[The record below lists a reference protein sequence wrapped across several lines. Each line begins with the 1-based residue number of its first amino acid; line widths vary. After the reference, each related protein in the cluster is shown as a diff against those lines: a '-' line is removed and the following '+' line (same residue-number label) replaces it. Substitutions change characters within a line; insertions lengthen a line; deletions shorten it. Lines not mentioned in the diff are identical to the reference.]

1 MASRLSTVFLT
12 AWTVLADAEEIRG
25 RAEAG
30 GRPLANL
37 VVALEALDQ
46 SVRVKAPP
54 QPAAMALDQKS
65 REFVPHVLAVR
76 SGTPVFFPN
85 SDAIKHHVYSFS
97 TAKRFEIKLYIGV
110 PPEPVLFDK
119 PGIVALGCNIHDWML
134 GYIYVSDADY
144 LGISDK
150 EGRWSLDVPSGSY
163 RLTFWHPNATEQPAE
178 HVVTVPTGELTVTF
192 ELKAQF
198 QTGKPPASLQIQGYG
213 DGF

>member
-12 AWTVLADAEEIRG
+12 AWTVLADAEELRG
-25 RAEAG
+25 LAEAG

-46 SVRVKAPP
+46 SARVKAPP
-54 QPAAMALDQKS
+54 QPAAMELDQKS

-97 TAKRFEIKLYIGV
+97 TAKRFEIKLYSGV

-144 LGISDK
+144 LGVSDNQ
-150 EGRWSLDVPSGSY
+150 GRWSLDVPSGRY
-163 RLTFWHPNATEQPAE
+163 RLTFWHPYAAEQPAE
-178 HVVTVPTGELTVTF
+178 QVVTVPTSELPVTL

>member
-12 AWTVLADAEEIRG
+12 VWTVLADAAEVRG
-25 RAEAG
+25 LAETG

-37 VVALEALDQ
+37 VVALDALDQ
-46 SVRVKAPP
+46 PGRAKVPP
-54 QPAAMALDQKS
+54 QPAAMLLDQKS

-76 SGTPVFFPN
+76 TGTRVFFPN

-97 TAKRFEIKLYIGV
+97 TAKRFEIKLYSGV

-144 LGISDK
+144 LVVSDN
-150 EGRWSLDVPSGSY
+150 EGRWSLDVPNGRY
-163 RLTFWHPNATEQPAE
+163 RLTFWHPDAAGQPAE
-178 HVVTVPTGELTVTF
+178 QVVTVPTTELLITL

-198 QTGKPPASLQIQGYG
+198 QTGKPPPSLQIQGYG

>member
-12 AWTVLADAEEIRG
+12 AWTAFADAEELRG
-25 RAEAG
+25 LAEAG
-30 GRPLANL
+30 GQPLANL

-46 SVRVKAPP
+46 PARAKAPP
-54 QPAAMALDQKS
+54 QPAAMELDQKS

-97 TAKRFEIKLYIGV
+97 TAKRFEIKLYSGV

-144 LGISDK
+144 LGVSDN
-150 EGRWSLDVPSGSY
+150 EGRWSLDVPSGRY
-163 RLTFWHPNATEQPAE
+163 RLTFWHPYAAEQPAE
-178 HVVTVPTGELTVTF
+178 QLVTVPTSELPIRL